1 MRKSDEAE
9 RGDGALETPGDDN
22 ATTRMTAT
30 ETATGF
36 ETETA
41 TATATTTTTYMDS
54 LPEYRHDMFLLF
66 LLLLVSFSPLHSR
79 PESTQLLLHRLAF
92 DRWLVILCD
101 LVLYQLVIK
110 LVLIDICR
118 DFFLVMLVC
127 LSP

>member
-30 ETATGF
+30 ETATAF

-41 TATATTTTTYMDS
+41 TATATTTYMDS

-66 LLLLVSFSPLHSR
+66 LLLLVSSSPLHSR

-118 DFFLVMLVC
+118 DFLFVMLV
-127 LSP
+127 